1 MISKEEDGKV
11 LSKWIK
17 LKKLELDNEI
27 SFYYWENS
35 KKQEVDFVIVKGT
48 KVKQLIQ
55 VCYDISNL
63 ETKKREIRALI

>member
-1 MISKEEDGKV
+1 M
-11 LSKWIK
+11 
-17 LKKLELDNEI
+17 KKLELDNEI